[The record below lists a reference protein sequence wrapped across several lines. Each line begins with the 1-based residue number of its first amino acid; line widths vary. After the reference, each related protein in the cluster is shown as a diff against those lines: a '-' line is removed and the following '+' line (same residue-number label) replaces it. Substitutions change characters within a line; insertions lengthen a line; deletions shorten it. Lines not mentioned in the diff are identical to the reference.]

1 MFATVFIWGC
11 ERFHIY
17 NYTKEYY
24 FLSEEALT
32 QGDMSI
38 FAVKEIIASLPRKN
52 FDACIDLGSGNGL
65 LLFTLNQFLNLPVK
79 GIEISSKYYEI
90 SKRLFAVFKMNSDRI
105 CLGDMSGYMLNGRS
119 LVFVAATCL
128 SEETVQIVS
137 KRCENLEKNA
147 VVVSLSIP
155 VQSHYFKL
163 LSKQE
168 LPMTW
173 GNCTVFIQERL

>member
-1 MFATVFIWGC
+1 MFASVFIWIC
-11 ERFHIY
+11 EHFHIY
-17 NYTKEYY
+17 NYTKENYC
-24 FLSEEALT
+24 LPELALT
-32 QGDMSI
+32 QGDMSV
-38 FAVKEIIASLPRKN
+38 FSVKKIVASLPRKK

-90 SKRLFAVFKMNSDRI
+90 SKRLFAVFNMNSDKI
-105 CLGDMSGYMLNGRS
+105 SLGDMSDYRLNGRS

-128 SEETVQIVS
+128 IEETFQIVS

-147 VVVSLSIP
+147 VVVSLSMP